1 MKDVKNILQNIKEI
15 ISSGKKAALCIII
28 ETKGSSPRKAGSKM
42 IVFEDGR
49 IEGTVGGGSLE
60 MQVIKNALQVISNR
74 EPKKFIYDLDNDMD
88 MNCGGYTEVY
98 IEPVLPQQQLF
109 IFGAGHIGK
118 ALAKYAPDFGFAI
131 TIIDNREGL
140 EKEFDQNK
148 IRFLNKEYV
157 EATKEIEFTEQSF
170 IVIVTPKHAYDEDVL
185 AICAKK
191 QFAYLGMIGSKNKV
205 ALARKRMLSENI
217 LSEEELDKVDMPIG
231 IKFNAQTSEEIAI
244 SILAKLIDRK
254 NRKNL

>member
-1 MKDVKNILQNIKEI
+1 MKNILLSIKEI
-15 ISSGKKAALCIII
+15 INSGKKAALCIII
-28 ETKGSSPRKAGSKM
+28 ETKGSSPRKTGSKM
-42 IVFEDGR
+42 IVFEDGSQ
-49 IEGTVGGGSLE
+49 EGTIGGGSLE
-60 MQVIKNALQVISNR
+60 LKVIDDALEVITKGI
-74 EPKKFIYDLDNDMD
+74 PAKFSYELDDDLS
-88 MNCGGYTEVY
+88 MNCGGDAEVY

-109 IFGAGHIGK
+109 IFGSGHIGK
-118 ALAKYAPDFGFAI
+118 ALVRYAPDFGFAI

-140 EKEFDQNK
+140 DKEFDQNK
-148 IRFLNKEYV
+148 IRFLNIEYI
-157 EATKEIEFTEQSF
+157 EAAKEIEFTEQSF

-217 LSEEELDKVDMPIG
+217 LTEEELDKVDMPIG
-231 IKFNAQTSEEIAI
+231 IKFNAQTPEEIAI